1 MRRTTLAALV
11 LSGLLV
17 GSAAFASTY
26 EWISDLGWSTT
37 GGTCCST
44 SQNVTFTW
52 RTNTSGAFDEYR
64 SLYYYAT
71 TTPPGLYVPGDS
83 APWTE
88 WTGCRLHSTVNGY
101 VDEKC
106 AVTLPQVFSSST
118 LWVRR
123 TTNYAGCGTWT
134 PAPNTATCGDSQ
146 QSSHTFTP

>member
-1 MRRTTLAALV
+1 MRKFTLAAFI

-17 GSAAFASTY
+17 SSTAFASAY
-26 EWISDLGWSTT
+26 EWINNLGWSTT
-37 GGTCCST
+37 SGTCCST
-44 SQNVTFTW
+44 SQGATFTW

-64 SLYYYAT
+64 SLYYYVT
-71 TTPPGLYVPGDS
+71 TTVGYTPVDTDS
-83 APWTE
+83 WTE
-88 WTGCRLHSTVNGY
+88 WTGCRLHSTINGY

-106 AVTLPQVFSSST
+106 AVTLPQVFSTST

-134 PAPNTATCGDSQ
+134 PAPNTTTCGDSQ